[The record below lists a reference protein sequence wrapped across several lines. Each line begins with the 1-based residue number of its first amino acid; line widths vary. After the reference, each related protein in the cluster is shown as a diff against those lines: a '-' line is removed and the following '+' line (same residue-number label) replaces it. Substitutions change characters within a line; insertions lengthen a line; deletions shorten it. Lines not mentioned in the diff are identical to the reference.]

1 MTTKMYC
8 CGVRSPVLFF
18 IFSSFFFW
26 FGCLFQSVLCQGLV
40 PRVLRVMF
48 KNIGQFREYSLQYE
62 KDTEVERCF
71 VLFWEDNYLKK
82 VCVGCES
89 LLQRVPKPELLPL
102 ARVVCSL
109 PSGKL
114 PLAVVGGSPSLV
126 RVLSDTRTDSRVFVS
141 YQPFTSEMLIRC
153 IRQAYQ
159 DVFSMMEVTSLVD
172 CTVLRLKTAIY
183 EAWMEERT
191 ILCKSVRQGH
201 VEFTDLREVL
211 SDLIELW
218 PSIRPFVR
226 CTGNP
231 EAKDKAERVSENCS
245 FRPL

>member
-1 MTTKMYC
+1 M
-8 CGVRSPVLFF
+8 
-18 IFSSFFFW
+18 
-26 FGCLFQSVLCQGLV
+26 LCQGLV
-40 PRVLRVMF
+40 PHVLRVMF
-48 KNIGQFREYSLQYE
+48 KNIGQFRECALQYE
-62 KDTEVERCF
+62 KSTEVERCF

-89 LLQRVPKPELLPL
+89 LLQRVPEPELLPL

-114 PLAVVGGSPSLV
+114 PLAIVGGSPSLV
-126 RVLSDTRTDSRVFVS
+126 RVLGDTRADSRVFVS

-172 CTVLRLKTAIY
+172 YTVLRLKTAIY
-183 EAWMEERT
+183 EDWMEERT

-201 VEFTDLREVL
+201 VEFADLREVL

-218 PSIRPFVR
+218 SSKCPFVR

-231 EAKDKAERVSENCS
+231 EAKDKAERVSDKCS

>member
-1 MTTKMYC
+1 MF
-8 CGVRSPVLFF
+8 VLVRVVSRPRSPRGARDVQEYWAISGVCSAIREEYGGGALFR
-18 IFSSFFFW
+18 SLLR
-26 FGCLFQSVLCQGLV
+26 GQLF
-40 PRVLRVMF
+40 
-48 KNIGQFREYSLQYE
+48 E
-62 KDTEVERCF
+62 KGMCW
-71 VLFWEDNYLKK
+71 L
-82 VCVGCES
+82 S

-109 PSGKL
+109 SSGKL
-114 PLAVVGGSPSLV
+114 PLAIVGGSPSLV
-126 RVLSDTRTDSRVFVS
+126 SVLGNTRSDSRVFVS

-172 CTVLRLKTAIY
+172 YTVLRLKTAIY
-183 EAWMEERT
+183 EDWMEERV

-201 VEFTDLREVL
+201 VEFADLREVL

-226 CTGNP
+226 CSGNP
-231 EAKDKAERVSENCS
+231 EAKDKAERVSENGS
-245 FRPL
+245 FGPL